1 MSNLKIRPLI
11 YPESLN
17 LPRTSI
23 GKDKLPGLE
32 YVGATARPLNDLLAL
47 VDQLE
52 KPEQSKPDRAIDL
65 YALGHEIVNLQ
76 HTRGHLTRTV
86 TDCDQRL
93 IRDIS
98 SFLQDPSPS
107 HLLVAK
113 GASKKGYDSC
123 LHALAGVDPNS
134 PAADHIASSLAS
146 FAVIRHRL
154 NQQSSI
160 VEYTAE
166 SVRQPTKEISH
177 AA

>member
-1 MSNLKIRPLI
+1 
-11 YPESLN
+11 
-17 LPRTSI
+17 
-23 GKDKLPGLE
+23 
-32 YVGATARPLNDLLAL
+32 LNDLLAL

-93 IRDIS
+93 IRDIT

-134 PAADHIASSLAS
+134 PAADHIHPVWPVLLS
-146 FAVIRHRL
+146 FGTDSTSNHLSWNTLPKVSGNPLRR
-154 NQQSSI
+154 
-160 VEYTAE
+160 
-166 SVRQPTKEISH
+166 
-177 AA
+177 